1 MLIFVS
7 FKLMNLLISLMRNWW
22 QWMQ

>member
-1 MLIFVS
+1 
-7 FKLMNLLISLMRNWW
+7 MNLLISLMQKWW

>member
-1 MLIFVS
+1 VLIFIS
-7 FKLMNLLISLMRNWW
+7 FKLINLLISLMQNWW

>member
-1 MLIFVS
+1 
-7 FKLMNLLISLMRNWW
+7 MNLLISLMQNWW